1 MTKNFFCVNVDSYT
15 ASMNNLFMYVS
26 LSLSQGYTKS
36 IDMWSVGCILA
47 EMLSNRPIFP
57 GKHYLDQLNHILG
70 KQPCGLYIFPCLQ
83 PLTSPLTA
91 TSEGFGFMFLWCQ
104 QPDILVMMSFP
115 VSLVWLVIWHLQLR
129 WKSSVVCIKK
139 DCSIQDTYW
148 EMNLDDWDEQEY

>member
-1 MTKNFFCVNVDSYT
+1 MLIVILHQWTIFSC
-15 ASMNNLFMYVS
+15 MCLS

-47 EMLSNRPIFP
+47 EMLTNRPIFP

-70 KQPCGLYIFPCLQ
+70 KQPCGLYIFPCLL

-139 DCSIQDTYW
+139 DCRFQDTYERW
-148 EMNLDDWDEQEY
+148 IWMIEMNRNTNRLQCLV